1 MKAIS
6 IGFLFILY
14 CSAELAAQYGVND
27 PALTERADILG
38 RGEKVK

>member
-1 MKAIS
+1 VKTLVEHAK
-6 IGFLFILY
+6 
-14 CSAELAAQYGVND
+14 LAVQYGVND